1 MAKEEVTVCLP
12 PCDKGEAHEAISAV
26 MAPYDYN
33 REDVPDDP
41 EWTGEWDYWRIDG
54 RRWGQNSLPEP
65 SQVNCT
71 AT

>member
-1 MAKEEVTVCLP
+1 
-12 PCDKGEAHEAISAV
+12 

-41 EWTGEWDYWRIDG
+41 EWTGEWDYWQIDG
-54 RRWGQNSLPEP
+54 RRWGQNPLPEP